1 MVSPYLFQSEMSDV
15 TPKLNNI
22 DKYVRAILVKDIAT
36 QLIESKIEND
46 GRAPHG
52 EVDEH
57 PDDAKCVCSSISCNV
72 INRAMQLHWSS
83 FFSEKDKCHLVSNE
97 NENENENEYESE
109 SYDNSVQK
117 GECPVGNSI
126 VSKYEI
132 EIRHVKVYSNI
143 SMKYD

>member
-1 MVSPYLFQSEMSDV
+1 MS
-15 TPKLNNI
+15 
-22 DKYVRAILVKDIAT
+22 
-36 QLIESKIEND
+36 
-46 GRAPHG
+46 
-52 EVDEH
+52 
-57 PDDAKCVCSSISCNV
+57 
-72 INRAMQLHWSS
+72 
-83 FFSEKDKCHLVSNE
+83 
-97 NENENENEYESE
+97 NENENENEYESD